1 MIGRTMQP
9 NNGDLI
15 REQGAEW
22 KALSL
27 MQYTNFKQAL
37 EASHIAPKIVIQD
50 SGSRE
55 IKIEGGDISDKGTWK
70 KFLVSANQPAAPCQ
84 LIDVG
89 EKLVIEYKRWLLT
102 DFTPRYRIIKA
113 EADLAWL
120 EQVVTIAVKRFIML
134 NKYEAYMCQQ
144 PQAFASPLVA
154 IAMMILMKLRDL
166 EEETPRV
173 IHHIVKEPE
182 LRKAL
187 MKEHVDEFKQILQDG
202 WPLMLELLPPLS
214 QGMIEPPHR
223 DAEGLGQ
230 QKEEEQEEGGEAG

>member
-15 REQGAEW
+15 REREAEW
-22 KALSL
+22 EALPL
-27 MQYTNFKQAL
+27 MLSANFKQVLDMANIPPEL
-37 EASHIAPKIVIQD
+37 VIQHP
-50 SGSRE
+50 GVE
-55 IKIEGGDISDKGTWK
+55 PIKLKCGQISNERTWK
-70 KFLVSANQPAAPCQ
+70 KFLASTGQQSAPRK
-84 LIDVG
+84 LIGVG
-89 EKLVIEYKRWLLT
+89 EKLAVLYKQWFLT

-120 EQVVTIAVKRFIML
+120 EQVVTIAVKRFVMV

-166 EEETPRV
+166 EEETPRM

-182 LRKAL
+182 LREEL
-187 MKEHVDEFKQILQDG
+187 MKEHLDEFKQVLQEG
-202 WPLMLELLPPLS
+202 WPLMLELPPPLS
-214 QGMIEPPHR
+214 QGMIGPSHH
-223 DAEGLGQ
+223 DAEGLEQ
-230 QKEEEQEEGGEAG
+230 QKEEEGGEAE